1 MPKLLDFI
9 KEKGYT
15 HDQVIELLTN
25 LPAEETSG
33 ETDQAEDDS
42 EEEEEE
48 EVENEEEEENTEID
62 EDKDDKT
69 FTLKDVEKL
78 ISEAIKGTKKAKRKA
93 PSKGKLGKGTPTKR
107 VYTREEQFE
116 EMF

>member
-9 KEKGYT
+9 KEKGLT
-15 HDQVIELLTN
+15 HDEVIVHIENLLKVKE
-25 LPAEETSG
+25 P
-33 ETDQAEDDS
+33 D
-42 EEEEEE
+42 EEEESEDE
-48 EVENEEEEENTEID
+48 TEEEEENEEDSEDEEDTEIK
-62 EDKDDKT
+62 EDKEDKT